1 MKLTVDLTLTP
12 AQLAEQF
19 CDYDDEAQ
27 AQFFIEIARIIKTCD
42 NAGGTIH
49 WLSVG
54 RHLSTCTCS
63 TQDARDLVYEM
74 ARDISFRANPDKH
87 DVTEPL

>member
-1 MKLTVDLTLTP
+1 MKASTRMATGCIGPMRRAPDWIRASYFTGRSP
-12 AQLAEQF
+12 
-19 CDYDDEAQ
+19 
-27 AQFFIEIARIIKTCD
+27 
-42 NAGGTIH
+42 
-49 WLSVG
+49 LSVG

>member
-27 AQFFIEIARIIKTCD
+27 AQFFIEIARIIKTWD
-42 NAGGTIH
+42 NAGGTIQ

-54 RHLSTCTCS
+54 RH
-63 TQDARDLVYEM
+63 
-74 ARDISFRANPDKH
+74 
-87 DVTEPL
+87 